1 MRYKMR
7 KPLRM
12 MATIVI
18 AACCGIAASCGHD
31 TPGVEPETNGGQIGT
46 GTDVEPGHGHRPGIG
61 ETDNTDR
68 ELKDDVLR
76 IKGPDMNMRYDRGG
90 ILFITGRD
98 GSVRII
104 DIDGADEVCVSPGIE
119 GADSVMTGGALTVSG
134 RKIALST
141 MKKMRHTEGRIWYMA
156 ADTAGD
162 NWVMVLPQ

>member
-1 MRYKMR
+1 MRDKMR

-12 MATIVI
+12 MAAIVI

-46 GTDVEPGHGHRPGIG
+46 GTDVEPGPGHRPGIG

-76 IKGPDMNMRYDRGG
+76 VKGPDVNMRYDRGG

-98 GSVRII
+98 GSVRVI

-119 GADSVMTGGALTVSG
+119 GADSVMTGVALTVNG
-134 RKIALST
+134 RTVSLAV

-162 NWVMVLPQ
+162 GWVMVLPQ